1 MRTFKVAMILASASM
16 IMGSVL
22 AGDRVV
28 AKYNGK
34 EILKSEVEA
43 SLKSIMNGVLP
54 NNKKDLD
61 DLEKELRDRIVL
73 EFVSQKVLGDKAQSS
88 DIQKSDLYK
97 KQLKMVQDQI
107 AVNLF
112 LDHYAKRHLTD
123 ASVKSE
129 YNNYTKAL
137 KENDELKVSH
147 ILVQSQNNAD
157 DLYKKIKSGALSF
170 EEAAK
175 NSLDGTKD
183 KGGDIGYISRGQTV
197 PEFEEKA
204 YSLKKGQIS
213 EPVKTQFGW
222 HILKVTDI
230 RKRSVPKFDE
240 VKTMAEQSAL
250 TKIKQKYV
258 QDTMQDSGI
267 EIL

>member
-1 MRTFKVAMILASASM
+1 MRTFKIVVILASASM
-16 IMGSVL
+16 IIGSAL

-34 EILKSEVEA
+34 EILKSEVEN
-43 SLKSIMNGVLP
+43 SIKSVMNGALP

-61 DLEKELRDRIVL
+61 DLDKGLRDRIVL
-73 EFVSQKVLGDKAQSS
+73 EYVSQKVLGDKAQSS

-123 ASVKSE
+123 ASIKSE
-129 YNNYTKAL
+129 YNNYTKSL

-147 ILVQSQNNAD
+147 ILVQSQDNAD
-157 DLYKKIKSGALSF
+157 DLYKKIKNGSLSF
-170 EEAAK
+170 EDAAK

-204 YSLKKGQIS
+204 YSLKKGQVS

-222 HILKVTDI
+222 HIIKVTDI
-230 RKRSVPKFDE
+230 KKRALPKFDD
-240 VKTMAEQSAL
+240 VKNMAEQAAL
-250 TKIKQKYV
+250 GKIKQKYIT
-258 QDTMQDSGI
+258 DTMQDSGV